1 MNLNMNLD
9 SMKNIWMLTKKN
21 ITLYVK
27 KGPVLIFGLMFPF
40 FMVLSWILGRQI
52 TLSQIFVGIVS
63 MTSFFTATAISPVI
77 LPIETRE
84 KSLERLLGA
93 PITLIEILSGII
105 IASTVY
111 SVIITSLIAVIFLI
125 PIFALIASPLSLFLI
140 FVGISLMA
148 VLGSIIGLF
157 VSAKPTD
164 QTSDIMVLVNLV
176 KFPLLFIGGVFI
188 PLTAVPGSVAIIYLL
203 SPVTFLTEILRNS
216 VREPTLIPLEMSLI
230 GLIIW
235 TIMAFIVMFYVQKKT
250 MVKRFS
256 EAGRENKKKKKMKKM
271 MK

>member
-1 MNLNMNLD
+1 
-9 SMKNIWMLTKKN
+9 
-21 ITLYVK
+21 
-27 KGPVLIFGLMFPF
+27 
-40 FMVLSWILGRQI
+40 
-52 TLSQIFVGIVS
+52 

-105 IASTVY
+105 IASTLY
-111 SVIITSLIAVIFLI
+111 SLIISSLIAIIFLI
-125 PIFALIASPLSLFLI
+125 PIFGLLASPLSLFSI
-140 FVGISLMA
+140 FTAISLMA
-148 VLGSIIGLF
+148 ILGSIIGLLI
-157 VSAKPTD
+157 SAKPTN
-164 QTSDIMVLVNLV
+164 QTSDIMVLMNLL

-188 PLTAVPGSVAIIYLL
+188 PMVVVPSSVAIIYFL
-203 SPVTFLTEILRNS
+203 SPITFLTEILRNS
-216 VREPTLIPLEMSLI
+216 VNEPTLISTEMSFL

-235 TIMAFIVMFYVQKKT
+235 TILAFIITYFMHKKT

-256 EAGRENKKKKKMKKM
+256 ENGKGSKKQKKMKQM